1 MLLSLLAPVASS
13 YVTQSINLTLAE
25 LGIYNTSAIALASFG
40 ISGATA
46 DTYFIDSCCTRTI
59 CCNSSYMQNLRRIK
73 PVVVKGLTGY
83 KSYDVA
89 GDLHFP
95 LVSDA
100 FQIQTLVVENT
111 LFDSTGDINL
121 IASDDI
127 NAT

>member
-1 MLLSLLAPVASS
+1 
-13 YVTQSINLTLAE
+13 
-25 LGIYNTSAIALASFG
+25 
-40 ISGATA
+40 
-46 DTYFIDSCCTRTI
+46 
-59 CCNSSYMQNLRRIK
+59 MQNLRRIK
-73 PVVVKGLTGY
+73 PVLVKLTGY

-127 NAT
+127 NATSWD